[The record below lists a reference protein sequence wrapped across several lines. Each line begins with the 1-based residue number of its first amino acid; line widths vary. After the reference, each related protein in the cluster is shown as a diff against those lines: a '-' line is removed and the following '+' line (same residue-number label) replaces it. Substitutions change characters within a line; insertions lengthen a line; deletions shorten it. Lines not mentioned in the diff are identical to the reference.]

1 MVRTRATEL
10 DILEGSACRG
20 HGEASRGNPPA
31 APPPRPPV
39 SVKELL
45 ATQNELMSVLVQ
57 NEARRGLEHPQH
69 HRHQDMN
76 MSYSDF
82 LVTHPPIFSGV
93 KDSLEE
99 DDWFRTTESK
109 FGLLH
114 CTEYQKTM
122 YTTQ

>member
-1 MVRTRATEL
+1 MVCTRATEL
-10 DILEGSACRG
+10 DILEGSAGHG
-20 HGEASRGNPPA
+20 HGEASRGNPLA
-31 APPPRPPV
+31 APPPCPPV

-57 NEARRGLEHPQH
+57 IEARHGLEHPLH

-82 LVTHPPIFSGV
+82 LVTHPPIFSGA

>member
-10 DILEGSACRG
+10 DILEGSAGRG

-31 APPPRPPV
+31 APPPWPPV

-57 NEARRGLEHPQH
+57 IEARRGLEHPLH
-69 HRHQDMN
+69 HSHQDMN

-82 LVTHPPIFSGV
+82 LVTHPPIFSGA